1 MKRFNIFYNFQ
12 LNGCVMDCSVKQKRS
27 EEADSDYSD
36 PDLTLHLETTSAV
49 WRSIASK
56 QKHPLRAWISGGIK
70 FK

>member
-1 MKRFNIFYNFQ
+1 
-12 LNGCVMDCSVKQKRS
+12 MDCSVKQKRS

-56 QKHPLRAWISGGIK
+56 QRHPVRAWISGGIK